1 LDQFLFLD
9 WRDRPALKQK
19 KESSK
24 MSLLLISGPAMEPVS
39 LAEAKAHLRIDGS
52 TEDTLVASLIT
63 SARVHIETTLSQSLI
78 TQQWAL
84 WLDEWPDGGEVK
96 LPLTPVQEV
105 VSITIY
111 DSADT
116 GEIVAPDNYISDKT
130 RIVRRSK
137 TTWPRPLRRANGI
150 EIVFRTGYGDNR
162 TDIPH
167 TIRQATLLLIAHWYE
182 HREPVSMGA
191 DTPQS
196 LTALLTPYKSIRL

>member
-1 LDQFLFLD
+1 VDGQQAGNALNH
-9 WRDRPALKQK
+9 DRALKQK

-116 GEIVAPDNYISDKT
+116 GEIVAPEMSN
-130 RIVRRSK
+130 
-137 TTWPRPLRRANGI
+137 N
-150 EIVFRTGYGDNR
+150 
-162 TDIPH
+162 DIFELSFFCFSAGLS
-167 TIRQATLLLIAHWYE
+167 RQS
-182 HREPVSMGA
+182 RN
-191 DTPQS
+191 
-196 LTALLTPYKSIRL
+196 KN